1 LKEPSVRALVVDDS
15 KPSRSIVARV
25 LRELAFDCTEAA
37 NGAEA
42 LELVATA
49 GLPDLMTINW
59 HMPVMDGLELIRRL
73 RSNPAT
79 QKLPLVMI
87 STEHDRDRIA
97 EALTAGANDY
107 LAKPFTPEALTRKL
121 VELGVASP
129 PPGAAPPIR
138 VLICDDSHT
147 IRSILTATLASD
159 PGIRIAGSAANGQAC
174 LDALASGELPDVVLL
189 DVEMPVMDGLT
200 ALKEIRRR
208 HSRLPVVMFSS
219 LTERGAKATVDALVA
234 GANDYIAKPAGLA
247 PDEVAARIRS
257 EVIGRIRGVVSRP
270 TSATGGMPGRAVAS
284 GPAPAVPRPR
294 PAGGRQPILGV
305 VIGVS
310 TGGPSALA
318 EVLPAFLPA
327 ADVPVLIVQHMPAT
341 FTGRLAERLSAVCG
355 RSIQEATEACP
366 LTAGT
371 VLLAPGG
378 RHMEV
383 GGSVATPRVR
393 LTDAPPENSC
403 RPSADVL
410 FRSAARLWGAGT
422 LAVVLTGMGR
432 DGLAGSRVVVD
443 AGGSVLAQ
451 DEFSS
456 VVWGMP
462 GEVVRAGLADAVLPL
477 SQVGVEIALR
487 LGRTGRGR
495 QGSP

>member
-1 LKEPSVRALVVDDS
+1 VRALVVDDS

-25 LRELAFDCTEAA
+25 LRDLSFECTEAV

-42 LELVATA
+42 LKLVASA

-73 RSNPAT
+73 RSDPITRA
-79 QKLPLVMI
+79 LPLVMI

-97 EALTAGANDY
+97 EALAAGANDY

-121 VELGVASP
+121 VELGVASQP
-129 PPGAAPPIR
+129 LAVAPPIR

-159 PGIRIAGSAANGQAC
+159 PGIRIAGTAVNGQAC
-174 LDALASGELPDVVLL
+174 LDALAAGDLPDVVLL
-189 DVEMPVMDGLT
+189 DVEMPVMDGLA

-208 HSRLPVVMFSS
+208 HPRLPVVMFSS
-219 LTERGAKATVDALVA
+219 LTDRGAKATVDALVA
-234 GANDYIAKPAGLA
+234 GANDYVAKPAGLN
-247 PDEVAARIRS
+247 PDDVASRIRS
-257 EVIGRIRGVVSRP
+257 EVISRIRGVVTRRTGS
-270 TSATGGMPGRAVAS
+270 TSSVSARTAVGGGAN
-284 GPAPAVPRPR
+284 APVRPR
-294 PAGGRQPILGV
+294 PADGRQLVQAV

-327 ADVPVLIVQHMPAT
+327 AQVPVLIVQHMPAS
-341 FTGRLAERLSAVCG
+341 FTGRLAERLSTVCG
-355 RSIQEATEACP
+355 RPVQEATDALP
-366 LTAGT
+366 LTSGA

-383 GGSVATPRVR
+383 AGSVVAPRIR

-410 FRSAARLWGAGT
+410 FRSAARIWGAGT
-422 LAVVLTGMGR
+422 LGVVLTGMGR
-432 DGLAGSRVVVD
+432 DGLAGSRALVD
-443 AGGSVLAQ
+443 AGGRVLAQ

-487 LGRTGRGR
+487 LGRLGRSR
-495 QGSP
+495 QGSA

>member
-1 LKEPSVRALVVDDS
+1 MVVDDS

-25 LRELAFDCTEAA
+25 LRELAFECSEAT
-37 NGAEA
+37 NGVEA
-42 LELVATA
+42 LEAVAAA
-49 GLPDLMTINW
+49 GPPDLVTVNW

-73 RSNPAT
+73 RSDPAT
-79 QKLPLVMI
+79 RKLPLVMI
-87 STEHDRDRIA
+87 STEHDRTRIA
-97 EALTAGANDY
+97 EALAAGADDY
-107 LAKPFTPEALTRKL
+107 LAKPFTAEALARKL
-121 VELGVASP
+121 IDLGLATRP
-129 PPGAAPPIR
+129 AAPAAPLR

-147 IRSILTATLASD
+147 IRSILSATLASD
-159 PGIRIAGSAANGQAC
+159 PGMRIAGTAINGQAC
-174 LDALASGELPDVVLL
+174 LDALASGDLPDVVLL

-208 HSRLPVVMFSS
+208 YPRLPVVMFSS

-234 GANDYIAKPAGLA
+234 GANDYVAKPAGLA
-247 PDEVAARIRS
+247 PEEVAARIRG
-257 EVIGRIRGVVSRP
+257 EVIGRIRGVVTRRTAGSGAPGDGRP
-270 TSATGGMPGRAVAS
+270 TGGE
-284 GPAPAVPRPR
+284 GPTAAGQRPR
-294 PAGGRQPILGV
+294 PTVRRQSVQGV

-327 ADVPVLIVQHMPAT
+327 ARVPVLIVQHMPAT
-341 FTGRLAERLSAVCG
+341 FTSRLAERLSVVCG
-355 RSIQEATEACP
+355 RPVVEATDGLP
-366 LTAGT
+366 LNAST

-383 GGSVATPRVR
+383 AGSIATPRIR

-410 FRSAARLWGAGT
+410 FRSAARLWGGGT
-422 LAVVLTGMGR
+422 LALVLTGMGR
-432 DGLAGSRVVVD
+432 DGLAGSRAVVE

-477 SQVGVEIALR
+477 SQVGVEVAVR
-487 LGRTGRGR
+487 LGRGPL
-495 QGSP
+495 GSP

>member
-1 LKEPSVRALVVDDS
+1 MRALVVDDS

-25 LRELAFDCTEAA
+25 LRDLAFECAEAT

-42 LELVATA
+42 LAAVAAA
-49 GLPDLMTINW
+49 GPPDLVTINW

-73 RSNPAT
+73 RSDPAT
-79 QKLPLVMI
+79 RKLPLVMI

-97 EALTAGANDY
+97 EALAAGADDY
-107 LAKPFTPEALTRKL
+107 LAKPFTAEALTRTL
-121 VELGVASP
+121 VDLGLARRPAV
-129 PPGAAPPIR
+129 AAPPIR
-138 VLICDDSHT
+138 VLICDDSAT
-147 IRSILTATLASD
+147 IRSILSATLASD
-159 PGIRIAGSAANGQAC
+159 PGMRIAGTAINGQAC
-174 LDALASGELPDVVLL
+174 LDSLAAGDLPDVVLL

-208 HSRLPVVMFSS
+208 YPRLPVVMFSS

-234 GANDYIAKPAGLA
+234 GANDYVAKPAGLA
-247 PDEVAARIRS
+247 PDEVAARIRG
-257 EVIGRIRGVVSRP
+257 EVIGRIRGVVSRR
-270 TSATGGMPGRAVAS
+270 SAVADS
-284 GPAPAVPRPR
+284 GAERPTASAAPAAAGQRLR
-294 PAGGRQPILGV
+294 PAAVRQPVQGV

-310 TGGPSALA
+310 TGGPAALA

-327 ADVPVLIVQHMPAT
+327 ARVPVLIVQHMPAT
-341 FTGRLAERLSAVCG
+341 FTGRLAERLSVVCG
-355 RSIQEATEACP
+355 RPVVEATDGLP
-366 LTAGT
+366 LTGDT
-371 VLLAPGG
+371 VVLAPGG

-383 GGSVATPRVR
+383 AGSIATPRIR

-410 FRSAARLWGAGT
+410 FRSAARLWAAGT

-432 DGLAGSRVVVD
+432 DGLAGSRAVAA

-477 SQVGVEIALR
+477 SQVGVEVAMR
-487 LGRTGRGR
+487 LGRAGRGLR
-495 QGSP
+495 GGP